1 MFGYEPTL
9 PIDISLRLDI
19 RRNFNTM
26 HDRWSE
32 ARTLVKQYLNE
43 AQQVQKKAFDKKHRE
58 VIFKPGDLVAIYKKT
73 RKKGKNEKMMCN
85 FTGPWIVEKK
95 YDIPENLY
103 LVSNPSNPEITENI
117 PIVFMK
123 KWYER
128 NEDNSEEISDD
139 EINKDKDNSPTSGK
153 VATQMGPSSS
163 TAQ

>member
-1 MFGYEPTL
+1 
-9 PIDISLRLDI
+9 
-19 RRNFNTM
+19 M

-58 VIFKPGDLVAIYKKT
+58 VIFKPGDLVAIYKKS

-95 YDIPENLY
+95 YDIPEIVFSIKPFESGNY
-103 LVSNPSNPEITENI
+103 RNI

-139 EINKDKDNSPTSGK
+139 EINKDSDNSPTTVK
-153 VATQMGPSSS
+153 
-163 TAQ
+163 